1 MDIALFSRA
10 DVTST
15 APMEALVAAVREA
28 FVAYARDRAVMPAK
42 TYVELP
48 VHDGDFRAM
57 PAYVDATAW
66 EAAGLKWVNVHPNNP
81 DEHGLPTV
89 MGIMIYSD
97 PATGRPLA
105 VLDGTELT
113 RRRTG
118 AAAAVATD
126 VLAEPDATSLGLV
139 GAGAQADAQL
149 EAIRTV
155 RGLTEVVVA
164 DADPSAARAFV
175 ERHDGELSV
184 RTGDVAAAAACD
196 VLSTITPVREPIV
209 SASDLGPDTH
219 VNAIGA
225 DAPGKQE
232 LDPAIL
238 EAATLIVDDWEQC
251 VHSGEI
257 NVPIRDGIISES
269 SIDGT
274 LGEVLTGAVPGRS
287 TDGGPTVF
295 DTTGLAIQDVA
306 AAYVCY
312 ERRDGIG
319 DRVDLLDLD

>member
-10 DVTST
+10 DVQSA
-15 APMEALVAAVREA
+15 APMTALVAAVREA

-42 TYVELP
+42 TYVDLP
-48 VHDGDFRAM
+48 AHDGDFRAM
-57 PAYVDATAW
+57 PAYVDAPAW

-81 DEHGLPTV
+81 RDHNLPTV
-89 MGIMIYSD
+89 MGIMVYSD

-105 VLDGTELT
+105 ILDGTELT

-126 VLAEPDATSLGLV
+126 VLAAPDASTLGLI

-149 EAIRTV
+149 AAIRTV
-155 RGLTEVVVA
+155 RELEAVIVA

-175 ERHDGELSV
+175 ERTDDELTV
-184 RTGDVAAAAACD
+184 RTGSVAEAAACD
-196 VLSTITPVREPIV
+196 ILSTITPVREPLV

-238 EAATLIVDDWEQC
+238 EAATLIVDDREQC
-251 VHSGEI
+251 VHSGEV
-257 NVPIRDGIISES
+257 NVPLRDGILSES
-269 SIDGT
+269 ALDGT
-274 LGEVLTGAVPGRS
+274 LGEVLIGTVPGRP
-287 TDGGPTVF
+287 TDGGWTVF
-295 DTTGLAIQDVA
+295 DSTGLAIQDVA
-306 AAYVCY
+306 AAHVCY
-312 ERRDGIG
+312 ERKAENGG
-319 DRVDLLDLD
+319 RVDLLGLD